1 MVSYCAYH
9 RFHLTPLSSTCVSW
23 MHVFSV
29 ILFSCLF
36 FGFWCRAPNPDTFLI
51 IHTPLGVFSA
61 KSLAQNKKRSGSRL
75 ISSSRTKVEEVTA
88 VESTEI
94 EPFSAARCRVFKRLS
109 NNKKV
114 PYTYLFLFDSAYL
127 SFFFFQ
133 WWYNKWI
140 SMGQFPC
147 KFYCWQ
153 SFLVSFIV
161 DIVAQDA
168 FWLHGLFVL
177 WVFCGGLGLIR
188 ELMLGELCR
197 YCQANCP
204 STNLFLTFFFIS
216 RHHFCQR
223 DDWCLF

>member
-94 EPFSAARCRVFKRLS
+94 EPFSAARCRVFKRLN

-114 PYTYLFLFDSAYL
+114 PYMYLFLFDSAYL

-140 SMGQFPC
+140 SMGQFPF
-147 KFYCWQ
+147 KFYCWH
-153 SFLVSFIV
+153 SST
-161 DIVAQDA
+161 
-168 FWLHGLFVL
+168 GCL
-177 WVFCGGLGLIR
+177 WVTWSFCLECFVVGLVW
-188 ELMLGELCR
+188 LG
-197 YCQANCP
+197 N
-204 STNLFLTFFFIS
+204 
-216 RHHFCQR
+216 
-223 DDWCLF
+223 WCLENSVGIARLIVRLPIYF